1 MAIVDN
7 CILSSLAKIERLE
20 LLKDFFSH
28 DVKTPPSVMDEFGEE
43 AIRGFDFVKA
53 IKQVRTFSSARV
65 SPERWLLVTPL
76 TEEEE
81 ELSAIIMTEAGLAK
95 PDADCIALGER
106 RKEVLLTDDT
116 FAGKVAQE
124 RQVQVF
130 DLKTFLEA
138 CIIKGIINTLE
149 EIKLIILELKKRDFY
164 EFSRE
169 DQEALLSHFES

>member
-28 DVKTPPSVMDEFGEE
+28 DVKTPPSVMDELGEE

-53 IKQVRTFSSARV
+53 VRRVMTFSSAVV
-65 SPERWLLVTPL
+65 SPKRWLLVTPL

-81 ELSAIIMTEAGLAK
+81 ELSATIMAETGLAK
-95 PDADCIALGER
+95 PDADCIALGEK
-106 RKEVLLTDDT
+106 RKEILLTDDAY
-116 FAGKVAQE
+116 AGRVAQR

-138 CIIKGIINTLE
+138 CIVKGIINTLE
-149 EIKLIILELKKRDFY
+149 EVKQIILELKKKDFY
-164 EFSRE
+164 EFSSE
-169 DQEALLSHFES
+169 DQQVLFSYFES